1 MPQTR
6 FVLQKALEL
15 GLKPIVV
22 VNKVD
27 KPNCTPDI
35 AHEKVFDLMYSLP
48 SLTVNLLS
56 RSACLINIDFY
67 FRFSE
72 SVVNTFA
79 FGLQ

>member
-1 MPQTR
+1 MELA
-6 FVLQKALEL
+6 VLKVHQ
-15 GLKPIVV
+15 VV
-22 VNKVD
+22 
-27 KPNCTPDI
+27 
-35 AHEKVFDLMYSLP
+35 P